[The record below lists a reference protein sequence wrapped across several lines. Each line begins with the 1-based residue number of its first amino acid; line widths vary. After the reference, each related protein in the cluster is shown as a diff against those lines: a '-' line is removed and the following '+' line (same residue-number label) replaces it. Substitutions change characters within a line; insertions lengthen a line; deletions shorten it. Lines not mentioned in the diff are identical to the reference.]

1 MSLKEE
7 RMQVLKLLEAG
18 KISPEEATKLLNAL
32 ESSNEKTSTNLP
44 KARWLRVK
52 VSNKTTGK
60 QKVNINLPI
69 GLVNVAVKM
78 GAKFAPEEMDGFD
91 LDEIIAAI
99 QSGER
104 GKIIEVD
111 DEEGGEHVEIFVE

>member
-7 RMQVLKLLEAG
+7 RMQVLKLLENG
-18 KISPEEATKLLNAL
+18 KISPEEASKLLTAL
-32 ESSNEKTSTNLP
+32 DSSTKREASTSAN
-44 KARWLRVK
+44 ARWLRVR
-52 VSNKTTGK
+52 VNNKKTGK

-78 GAKFAPEEMDGFD
+78 GAKFAPKEMEDFD

-104 GKIIEVD
+104 G
-111 DEEGGEHVEIFVE
+111 